1 MHSPH
6 HHPLLFSRWFPY
18 LWKAIYK
25 PISRH
30 HEQLFYGNVT
40 KGYYCRLDNGIS
52 FKIFKHGETGSYG
65 ALYAVYV
72 YRFDKLIMNYN
83 TISDSYIYIVVHNP
97 LTHTSSVN
105 MDYLLETIKK
115 TIPDL
120 LHPIFQEKEVTDVVN
135 LPTLVFRISIKAELD
150 YKDFYHFTI
159 KYYKDQKDF
168 SKYENIYLIKQFNE
182 YFSGKHLF
190 SLGYRSDG
198 LFSDAI
204 KKSHIDKICQ
214 IDSYTSSLN
223 YYTLYPLSNPNQ
235 LSKLAPYSKPIV
247 ENSKGFVIEVDD
259 EQYYFMFNYGF
270 ISYKEYRKG
279 RLGNHNNI
287 RYSHCSDDELE
298 KTFVTTL
305 KEVMLTLQKRKPSSK
320 FLKHLKDLGIEGV
333 NTVRRKGITDEQWLL
348 YEMMDI

>member
-25 PISRH
+25 PISSYP
-30 HEQLFYGNVT
+30 EQLFYGNEK
-40 KGYYCRLDNGIS
+40 KGYYCPLNNGIS
-52 FKIFKHGETGSYG
+52 FKIFRHGDSGATG

-83 TISDSYIYIVVHNP
+83 TISDSYVYIVQHNP
-97 LTHTSSVN
+97 ITYTKSAD
-105 MDYLLETIKK
+105 MDYLLECIKK

-120 LHPIFQEKEVTDVVN
+120 LHPIFQEKEVTALDT
-135 LPTLVFRISIKAELD
+135 LPAMVFRTTIKSGLD

-168 SKYENIYLIKQFNE
+168 SKYETIYLIKQFSE
-182 YFSGKHLF
+182 YFSGISHF
-190 SLGYRSDG
+190 SLSYRSSEF
-198 LFSDAI
+198 FSDVI
-204 KKSHIDKICQ
+204 EKSHVNKISQ
-214 IDSYTSSLN
+214 MDSYTSSLN
-223 YYTLYPLSNPNQ
+223 YYTLYPLSNPKQ
-235 LSKLAPYSKPIV
+235 LKKLAPYSKPIV
-247 ENSKGFVIEVDD
+247 ENSKGFVIEADD

-279 RLGNHNNI
+279 RLGYHDTINYPY
-287 RYSHCSDDELE
+287 RSDDGLE
-298 KTFVTTL
+298 KAFVTKL

-320 FLKHLKDLGIEGV
+320 FCKHLEDLGIEGV
-333 NTVRRKGITDEQWLL
+333 GNVRQKGITDDQWLL

>member
-25 PISRH
+25 PISSYRDK
-30 HEQLFYGNVT
+30 LFYGNEK
-40 KGYYCRLDNGIS
+40 KGYYCPLKNGIS
-52 FKIFKHGETGSYG
+52 FKIFRHADSGSSG

-83 TISDSYIYIVVHNP
+83 TISDSYVYIVQHNP
-97 LTHTSSVN
+97 ITYTKSSD
-105 MDYLLETIKK
+105 MDYLLECIKK

-120 LHPIFQEKEVTDVVN
+120 LQPIFQEKEVTELDT
-135 LPTLVFRISIKAELD
+135 LPTMVFRISIKADLD

-168 SKYENIYLIKQFNE
+168 SKYETIYLIKQFSE
-182 YFSGKHLF
+182 YFSGISHF
-190 SLGYRSDG
+190 SLSYRSSEF
-198 LFSDAI
+198 FSDVI
-204 KKSHIDKICQ
+204 EKSHVNKISQ
-214 IDSYTSSLN
+214 MDSYTSSLN
-223 YYTLYPLSNPNQ
+223 YYTLYPLSNPKQ
-235 LSKLAPYSKPIV
+235 LKKLAPYSKPIV
-247 ENSKGFVIEVDD
+247 ENSKGFVIEADD

-279 RLGNHNNI
+279 RLGYHDTINYPY
-287 RYSHCSDDELE
+287 RSDDGLE
-298 KTFVTTL
+298 KAFVTKL

-320 FLKHLKDLGIEGV
+320 FCKHLEDLGIEGV
-333 NTVRRKGITDEQWLL
+333 GNVRQKGITDDQWLL